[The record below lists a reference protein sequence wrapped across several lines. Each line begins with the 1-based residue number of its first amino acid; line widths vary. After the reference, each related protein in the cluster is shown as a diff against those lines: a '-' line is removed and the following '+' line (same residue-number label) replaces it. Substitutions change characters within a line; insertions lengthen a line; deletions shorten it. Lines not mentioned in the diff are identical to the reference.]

1 MAFNKLSLEQKL
13 LTKAAPQGDCL
24 IWTGQKCPKGYG
36 RLKIDGKLKRAHRL
50 MYELHHG
57 AIPDGWVVMHS
68 CDNPA
73 CINNAHLSVGTQAD
87 NVLDMHNKGRA
98 KYLIGEDNPNSK
110 LTSAQ
115 VNEIIRRYKPK
126 HRDDGASAMARE
138 FGVDRK
144 TISAIING

>member
-1 MAFNKLSLEQKL
+1 
-13 LTKAAPQGDCL
+13 
-24 IWTGQKCPKGYG
+24 
-36 RLKIDGKLKRAHRL
+36 
-50 MYELHHG
+50 
-57 AIPDGWVVMHS
+57 MHS

-144 TISAIING
+144 TISAIINGSNWIDQDI